1 MRFIANLIT
10 SLIIAGW
17 IATMSVFSIQ
27 NITPYALKFLQF
39 ESIKIPIGVLLSISV
54 GSGFILGS
62 FVPLFFSSPKKS
74 SRRRLEE
81 MNVDEFEEFN
91 FERR

>member
-10 SLIIAGW
+10 SLLIAGW

-27 NITPYALKFLQF
+27 NITPYTLRFLQF
-39 ESIKIPIGVLLSISV
+39 ESIKIPIGVLLSIGV
-54 GSGFILGS
+54 GGGFILGS
-62 FVPLFFSSPKKS
+62 FVPLFLRSPNKS
-74 SRRRLEE
+74 SRRRLDE

-91 FERR
+91 FDQ

>member
-10 SLIIAGW
+10 SLLIAGS

-27 NITPYALKFLQF
+27 NITPVSLKFIQF
-39 ESIKIPIGVLLSISV
+39 ESIQIPIGVLLSICV
-54 GSGFILGS
+54 GSGFIMGA
-62 FVPLFFSSPKKS
+62 FVPPLLSSPKNS

-81 MNVDEFEEFN
+81 INVDDFEEFN
-91 FERR
+91 FDR

>member
-10 SLIIAGW
+10 SLLIAGW

-27 NITPYALKFLQF
+27 NITPYTLKFLQF

-54 GSGFILGS
+54 GGGFILGA
-62 FVPLFFSSPKKS
+62 FVPLFFKSSNKS
-74 SRRRLEE
+74 SRKRLDE

-91 FERR
+91 FDQ

>member
-10 SLIIAGW
+10 SLLIAGW

-27 NITPYALKFLQF
+27 NITPFSLKLLQF

-54 GSGFILGS
+54 GTGFILGS
-62 FVPLFFSSPKKS
+62 FVPLFLKSSKKS
-74 SRRRLEE
+74 SQRRLEE
-81 MNVDEFEEFN
+81 INIDEFEEFN
-91 FERR
+91 FDK